1 MNLTAEIATKK
12 NYKKRNLNKTKK
24 RELPDSFAIKKMGC
38 CTSGESAE
46 EIAAKKIDEDIRKG
60 M

>member
-12 NYKKRNLNKTKK
+12 NYKKEKLKQKK
-24 RELPDSFAIKKMGC
+24 KELPDSFAIKKMGC

-46 EIAAKKIDEDIRKG
+46 AIAAKKIDEDIRKG

>member
-12 NYKKRNLNKTKK
+12 NYKKRNLNKKK
-24 RELPDSFAIKKMGC
+24 ELSNSVAIKKMGC
-38 CTSGESAE
+38 CTSGESPDDKL
-46 EIAAKKIDEDIRKG
+46 AKKIDEDIRKG

>member
-12 NYKKRNLNKTKK
+12 NYKKRNLNKKK
-24 RELPDSFAIKKMGC
+24 KELPDSFAIKKMGC
-38 CTSGESAE
+38 CTSGESADDKL
-46 EIAAKKIDEDIRKG
+46 AKKIDEDIRKG